1 MLQRYDSNATIR
13 LREAFIHPQPI
24 PPRTPTGY
32 YNNLTGNYKTH
43 QIWFHNLTDPPEQV
57 GWGSLSRA
65 VYEGRN
71 ITTIHAAASGWNW
84 TGPLHASL
92 SLFSYKSIFLPADSP
107 LFYRF
112 RVRTTCRWLAQF
124 TQAFQGFIELGPPN
138 PEQGLLPGPVINLRI
153 EGVHIPHNGSL
164 IGLVEP
170 KGIMPDTRH
179 LSGLV
184 PPGFVNAT
192 NRVVE
197 KQLMETIED
206 VKRSIRVGNS
216 QVESDGD
223 PRTRC
228 SFTFHGQV
236 RPLSVH
242 REVVE
247 EYERELQNPSGVPVE
262 NLLPPSFDGV
272 LMSRECGILLEL
284 EAVTGTP

>member
-1 MLQRYDSNATIR
+1 VVYD
-13 LREAFIHPQPI
+13 
-24 PPRTPTGY
+24 
-32 YNNLTGNYKTH
+32 
-43 QIWFHNLTDPPEQV
+43 
-57 GWGSLSRA
+57 
-65 VYEGRN
+65 GRN
-71 ITTIHAAASGWNW
+71 ITTIHSAAGGWNW

-92 SLFSYKSIFLPADSP
+92 SLFSYKSVSLPANSP

-112 RVRTTCRWLAQF
+112 RVCTTCRWLAHL
-124 TQAFQGFIELGPPN
+124 TQTLQGFIELGPPN
-138 PEQGLLPGPVINLRI
+138 PEQGLLPGPIISLGM

-170 KGIMPDTRH
+170 KGIIPDIRQ

-197 KQLMETIED
+197 KQLMETIDD
-206 VKRSIRVGNS
+206 VKSIQVGNS
-216 QVESDGD
+216 QIESDEV

-236 RPLSVH
+236 RPLLVH

-272 LMSRECGILLEL
+272 LMSQECGILLEL
-284 EAVTGTP
+284 ETVTGTP